1 MSKFKVHLFIPM
13 INRLPEIPKD
23 TSETNE
29 LLKLPQDEQFTRF
42 SLLNLEKCVK
52 AIGKLSIEFESCLD
66 SIDNLISDSMIKN
79 FFNVNF
85 ILF

>member
-1 MSKFKVHLFIPM
+1 MSKFKVHLFM

-23 TSETNE
+23 TSETNQ

-42 SLLNLEKCVK
+42 SLLNPEKCVK

-79 FFNVNF
+79 FLNINF